1 MFDSGITVKALF
13 EQINGEADIAPDVSA
28 DVLLQSYNGLIKA
41 LYRDII
47 KNEKMQEYESIS
59 ESGVVLLDG
68 NAEDVYRVY
77 TEDFFELEKVNLTFA
92 LVTSRM
98 CWYVSAK
105 DKITLKNFDGES
117 CYVVTYE
124 IPEDA
129 DSVEFEGN
137 VPVPLDFVDM
147 VKAKIRGDMYNISND
162 DDLSSKWY
170 GVYNTRLDDFR
181 MWIAE
186 TKAEVL
192 G

>member
-98 CWYVSAK
+98 CWYVSGA
-105 DKITLKNFDGES
+105 DTITLKNFDGEF

>member
-1 MFDSGITVKALF
+1 MFESGIMVSELMN
-13 EQINGEADIAPDVSA
+13 QIKSEADIAVNVSD
-28 DVLLQSYNGLIKA
+28 DVLLQSYNGLIRG
-41 LYRDII
+41 LYRDIV
-47 KNEKMQEYESIS
+47 KNEKMQEYSKIDEGGI
-59 ESGVVLLDG
+59 VTLDG

-77 TEDFFELEKVNLTFA
+77 TKDFFELEKVNVTFA

-98 CWYVSAK
+98 CWYVSGG
-105 DKITLKNFDGES
+105 DRITLRNFEDDS
-117 CYVVTYE
+117 CYVVSYE
-124 IPEDA
+124 IPDVA
-129 DSVEFEGN
+129 DFGEN
-137 VPVPLDFVDM
+137 NADVPVPIDFIDM

-162 DDLSSKWY
+162 DDLAAKWY